1 MQYEE
6 ARIGFENGLEQ
17 LPVVAGRQEAMV
29 QAEISYI
36 NQELQYR
43 LALLKWM
50 YDAGVLQ
57 ERFLGLPAMEILK
70 QEQRARRGVSGNE
83 ALGIGDRRRGD
94 ALARDGEEP
103 DKPVFQDR
111 PKPSPAAAPGANPVK
126 NPAKAAPEAPVADP
140 AKNPAKNP
148 AKAAPA
154 APARQRQAP
163 ARPIGKP
170 ARELQ
175 DMQINPTL

>member
-1 MQYEE
+1 
-6 ARIGFENGLEQ
+6 
-17 LPVVAGRQEAMV
+17 
-29 QAEISYI
+29 
-36 NQELQYR
+36 
-43 LALLKWM
+43 
-50 YDAGVLQ
+50 
-57 ERFLGLPAMEILK
+57 MEILK

-83 ALGIGDRRRGD
+83 ALGIGDRRRGV

-111 PKPSPAAAPGANPVK
+111 PKPSLGADPVK